1 MKLLPSE
8 YVVKALKEGKKIE
21 VKIGKDGEWEEIDVF
36 RMNINSQLMPE
47 NLFRLAQE
55 MITIGDV
62 SFPKPEIQTPE
73 IGTKYYTP
81 ILCTIQPFDYHTW
94 EDTQIDYKYFKMN
107 LIHLSKENAIA
118 HAKALIKLSG
128 GTYE

>member
-1 MKLLPSE
+1 MFS
-8 YVVKALKEGKKIE
+8 
-21 VKIGKDGEWEEIDVF
+21 
-36 RMNINSQLMPE
+36 
-47 NLFRLAQE
+47 
-55 MITIGDV
+55 IGDV

-81 ILCTIQPFDYHTW
+81 ILCTTQPYDYHTW

-128 GTYE
+128 GNYE